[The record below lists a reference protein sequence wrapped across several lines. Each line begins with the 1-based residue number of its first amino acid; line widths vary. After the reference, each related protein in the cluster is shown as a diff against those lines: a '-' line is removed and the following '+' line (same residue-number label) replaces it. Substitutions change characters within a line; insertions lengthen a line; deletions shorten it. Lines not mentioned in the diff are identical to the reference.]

1 MLISRYSEIR
11 LLSNFYGK
19 VIGTLV
25 TPLCLRNIII
35 HNVMNVGC
43 RVSTNSATRKGVA
56 DHINKVALLLAT
68 QCTKGVELLV
78 SSTGWGT
85 YIIYPMTQCSV
96 ELCTNLY
103 KVALNDVLV
112 QHTQSL
118 EACNLLKNRLLKQKH
133 IALREASNSLF
144 ALITDSKV
152 KQSLYTPWRRLGGE
166 EV

>member
-43 RVSTNSATRKGVA
+43 RVSTNSANRKGVV

-68 QCTKGVELLV
+68 QCTTGVELLV
-78 SSTGWGT
+78 SSTGGELHYLPHDTMQCGT
-85 YIIYPMTQCSV
+85 M
-96 ELCTNLY
+96 Y
-103 KVALNDVLV
+103 KFI
-112 QHTQSL
+112 QSGF
-118 EACNLLKNRLLKQKH
+118 K
-133 IALREASNSLF
+133 
-144 ALITDSKV
+144 
-152 KQSLYTPWRRLGGE
+152 
-166 EV
+166 